1 MSETRQEQT
10 QEQTRQQRQPR
21 PQQSAGEVELI
32 SACDPQDEPPVTP
45 PTSPW
50 ADDDRQPPDRNMDAT
65 KTLFGSAFPE
75 FFTAQTLD
83 SDASFDAMQGP
94 GHGSYMQKDTV
105 YMSEALTGGIFDD
118 DAVLRLDPNL
128 NSDPQ
133 PDVFASAAVFWNT
146 GRGAATFERF
156 TRFID
161 KAQVV
166 KCSSWPVAW
175 LRRRVLRGSP

>member
-1 MSETRQEQT
+1 
-10 QEQTRQQRQPR
+10 
-21 PQQSAGEVELI
+21 
-32 SACDPQDEPPVTP
+32 
-45 PTSPW
+45 
-50 ADDDRQPPDRNMDAT
+50 
-65 KTLFGSAFPE
+65 
-75 FFTAQTLD
+75 
-83 SDASFDAMQGP
+83 MQGP
-94 GHGSYMQKDTV
+94 GHGCYMQKDTF
-105 YMSEALTGGIFDD
+105 YMSEALTCGIFDD

-133 PDVFASAAVFWNT
+133 PDMFASAAVFWNT

>member
-1 MSETRQEQT
+1 
-10 QEQTRQQRQPR
+10 
-21 PQQSAGEVELI
+21 
-32 SACDPQDEPPVTP
+32 
-45 PTSPW
+45 
-50 ADDDRQPPDRNMDAT
+50 MDAS
-65 KTLFGSAFPE
+65 KTLFGSAFPD

-105 YMSEALTGGIFDD
+105 CMSEALTGGIFDD

-166 KCSSWPVAW
+166 KCSS
-175 LRRRVLRGSP
+175 